1 MKVELRHLR
10 ALAAIGDEGTITD
23 AAIAL
28 GISQPALS
36 RTLEQLETR
45 LGTRLVERTT
55 RSLELTEP
63 GHGLWEE
70 AHRLLRQLDAA
81 LETATTANLRPL
93 RLGFAWA
100 ALGEQTI
107 PFLRSWRERHPETT
121 VEVHRVADPEAE
133 LRRGTLDLAIS
144 RTNPQPG
151 TGLTSQLLFHEP
163 RVAAVAAHNELAHQD
178 STTLIELADHPV
190 VLCASAATTT
200 PELWPPA
207 RQPQTFE
214 VANTDEWLTTIALD
228 DAVGVTA
235 TSTQQDHPHPGVRY
249 LPITDANHISVRL
262 VGPTEPAHPASS
274 RFTAHAR
281 WFLTPADP
289 S

>member
-55 RSLELTEP
+55 RSLQLTGP
-63 GHGLWEE
+63 GRGLWEE
-70 AHRLLRQLDAA
+70 SHRLLRQLDVA
-81 LETATTANLRPL
+81 LETATTLTARPL

-107 PFLRSWRERHPETT
+107 PFLHSWKTCHPETP
-121 VEVHRVADPEAE
+121 VEVRRVADPEAE
-133 LRRGTLDLAIS
+133 LRRGNLDLAIS
-144 RTNPQPG
+144 RAIRTPG
-151 TGLTSQLLFHEP
+151 DGLTSQFLFCEP
-163 RVAAVAAHNELAHQD
+163 RVAAVAARSELAQAD
-178 STTLIELADHPV
+178 TVTLTDVAQHRV
-190 VLCASAATTT
+190 VLCSSAATTT
-200 PELWPPA
+200 PQLWPLPE
-207 RQPQTFE
+207 QPQTFE
-214 VANTDEWLTTIALD
+214 VANTDEWLTTIALG

-235 TSTQQDHPHPGVRY
+235 ASTEQDHPHPGVRY
-249 LPITDANHISVRL
+249 LPITDASNIEVCL
-262 VGPTEPAHPASS
+262 LGPTESTHPGSEA
-274 RFTAHAR
+274 FTAYAHQ
-281 WFLTPADP
+281 FLTPR
-289 S
+289 